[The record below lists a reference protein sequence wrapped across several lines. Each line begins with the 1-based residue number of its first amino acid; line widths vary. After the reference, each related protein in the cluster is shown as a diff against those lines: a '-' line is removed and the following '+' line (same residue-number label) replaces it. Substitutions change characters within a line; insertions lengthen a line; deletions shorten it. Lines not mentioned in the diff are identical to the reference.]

1 MSSFFLNLVG
11 NAGLPIRGTEIQH
24 SLGFG
29 FVNFSSECTMDAVIE
44 SMHGKDL
51 DGQPIT
57 VNRTLSIE

>member
-1 MSSFFLNLVG
+1 
-11 NAGLPIRGTEIQH
+11 
-24 SLGFG
+24 
-29 FVNFSSECTMDAVIE
+29 MDAVIE